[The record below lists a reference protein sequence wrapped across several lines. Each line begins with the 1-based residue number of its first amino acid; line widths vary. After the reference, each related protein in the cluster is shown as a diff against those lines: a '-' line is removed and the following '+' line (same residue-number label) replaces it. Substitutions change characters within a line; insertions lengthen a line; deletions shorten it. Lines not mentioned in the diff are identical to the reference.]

1 MPGIF
6 IARRGYPGVGRALL
20 NLNIFYFN
28 IFRWRLKYLFAVRS
42 GRLMAAEFSNQ
53 IDWDGQALYIEAATD
68 AGRVTC
74 RVPRDTVHVI
84 RLYSDAIGR
93 EIYLERH
100 RIVQKLAPFLRAKL
114 SFAEAGQVIDLLPCD
129 VED

>member
-1 MPGIF
+1 
-6 IARRGYPGVGRALL
+6 
-20 NLNIFYFN
+20 
-28 IFRWRLKYLFAVRS
+28 
-42 GRLMAAEFSNQ
+42 MAAEFSNQ

-93 EIYLERH
+93 EIYQERH

-114 SFAEAGQVIDLLPCD
+114 SFAEAGQVIELLPCD

>member
-1 MPGIF
+1 
-6 IARRGYPGVGRALL
+6 
-20 NLNIFYFN
+20 
-28 IFRWRLKYLFAVRS
+28 
-42 GRLMAAEFSNQ
+42 MAAEFSNQ
-53 IDWDGQALYIEAATD
+53 AATD

-100 RIVQKLAPFLRAKL
+100 RIVQKKLAPFLRAKL
-114 SFAEAGQVIDLLPCD
+114 SFAEAGQVIELLPCD

>member
-1 MPGIF
+1 
-6 IARRGYPGVGRALL
+6 
-20 NLNIFYFN
+20 
-28 IFRWRLKYLFAVRS
+28 
-42 GRLMAAEFSNQ
+42 MAAEFSNQ

-114 SFAEAGQVIDLLPCD
+114 SFAEAGQVIELLPCD
-129 VED
+129 VRIGRARLRSGLTAPDCAAIETTP

>member
-1 MPGIF
+1 M
-6 IARRGYPGVGRALL
+6 V
-20 NLNIFYFN
+20 
-28 IFRWRLKYLFAVRS
+28 
-42 GRLMAAEFSNQ
+42 EFSSQ
-53 IDWDGQALYIEAATD
+53 IDWDGQALYFEAATEI
-68 AGRVTC
+68 GRVTC

-114 SFAEAGQVIDLLPCD
+114 SFVEAGETIELLPSD
-129 VED
+129 VKD

>member
-1 MPGIF
+1 
-6 IARRGYPGVGRALL
+6 
-20 NLNIFYFN
+20 
-28 IFRWRLKYLFAVRS
+28 
-42 GRLMAAEFSNQ
+42 MAAELSNQ

-68 AGRVTC
+68 VGPVSC
-74 RVPRDTVHVI
+74 KVPRDTVHVI

-100 RIVQKLAPFLRAKL
+100 RIIQKLAPFLQAKL
-114 SFAEAGQVIDLLPCD
+114 SLAEAGQTIELLPWE

>member
-1 MPGIF
+1 
-6 IARRGYPGVGRALL
+6 
-20 NLNIFYFN
+20 
-28 IFRWRLKYLFAVRS
+28 
-42 GRLMAAEFSNQ
+42 MAAELSNQ

-68 AGRVTC
+68 VGPVSC
-74 RVPRDTVHVI
+74 KVPRDTVHVI

-100 RIVQKLAPFLRAKL
+100 RIIQKLAPFLQAKL
-114 SFAEAGQVIDLLPCD
+114 ALAEAGQTIELLPWE

>member
-1 MPGIF
+1 MW
-6 IARRGYPGVGRALL
+6 RGVLDCLP
-20 NLNIFYFN
+20 
-28 IFRWRLKYLFAVRS
+28 VRS
-42 GRLMAAEFSNQ
+42 GQVMAAEFSDQ

-68 AGRVTC
+68 FGRVTC
-74 RVPRDTVHVI
+74 KVPRDTVHVI

-114 SFAEAGQVIDLLPCD
+114 AFAEAGQVIELLPCD